1 MLPLQKN
8 TLLRIFQDSPVIFH
22 QKLGISN
29 QRQDTRTQHDIPGQA
44 QGICESLL
52 RPYGCLFLR

>member
-1 MLPLQKN
+1 MLSLQKN
-8 TLLRIFQDSPVIFH
+8 ALLRIFQDSPVIFH